1 VSRVFCRFQVAD
13 LQFAEQMGEGVLP
26 GSSVDGMERGLIPF
40 LPCDVAR
47 KVFCP
52 IFPSGFGQCV

>member
-26 GSSVDGMERGLIPF
+26 GSSFGRDGEGG
-40 LPCDVAR
+40 DS
-47 KVFCP
+47 VF
-52 IFPSGFGQCV
+52 VM